1 MNMSPVLPSITLRNL
16 NR

>member
-1 MNMSPVLPSITLRNL
+1 MSPVLPSITLRNL